1 MRKKYIPISYNR
13 DLQLNLQRMIQGNR
27 IVENYFKDMEV
38 TMNRARTKEENDA
51 AMAKFLS
58 GLNHDIG
65 DVMDL
70 QEYV

>member
-1 MRKKYIPISYNR
+1 
-13 DLQLNLQRMIQGNR
+13 MIQGNR